1 MITMSGSVLSKRI
14 ARNVG
19 KHALKQ
25 QDHVRKL
32 ASGKRILASYD
43 DAAGLGVSMRIKA
56 VARSR
61 YEVTRNID
69 RSLGVLKTGEG
80 GLMAIQDMIK
90 RLRELAVQAADG
102 SLNDGDRSMIQ
113 TEVREVVSEI
123 DRTARS
129 TFATEAI
136 RPLGKYL
143 VDFVFAIDS
152 SGSMQDEITAV
163 KNEVDAFKDSLEARG
178 VDVQFG
184 LLNVTDNVGNKGDSQ
199 DRVVKLADMASGDF
213 KNELSALNA
222 VGAFVDPYDPIIEG
236 TENPTVGNQNYP
248 PGGEAV
254 HPDKLNFREGAQ
266 RQMVYITDTDTTE
279 VYTGAARTAK
289 EAEAV
294 QALKDHNVVF
304 SVIGDSTA
312 TVKAQYLPLVNTNGG
327 SYHDIGVNGA
337 GVKAALEAIVNST
350 PLSVSTAELVVQAG
364 PNTTAEDSY
373 ATGIPVSAFAPALG
387 LADLKMSSQA
397 GAQAAITAI
406 DE

>member
-1 MITMSGSVLSKRI
+1 MITVGGSVLSKRL

-80 GLMAIQDMIK
+80 GLQAIQDMVK
-90 RLRELAVQAADG
+90 LFRELAVQAANG

-113 TEVREVVSEI
+113 TEVREVVAEI

-163 KNEVDAFKDSLEARG
+163 KNEVEIIPRA
-178 VDVQFG
+178 
-184 LLNVTDNVGNKGDSQ
+184 
-199 DRVVKLADMASGDF
+199 LASPNASP
-213 KNELSALNA
+213 E
-222 VGAFVDPYDPIIEG
+222 
-236 TENPTVGNQNYP
+236 
-248 PGGEAV
+248 
-254 HPDKLNFREGAQ
+254 
-266 RQMVYITDTDTTE
+266 
-279 VYTGAARTAK
+279 
-289 EAEAV
+289 
-294 QALKDHNVVF
+294 
-304 SVIGDSTA
+304 
-312 TVKAQYLPLVNTNGG
+312 
-327 SYHDIGVNGA
+327 
-337 GVKAALEAIVNST
+337 
-350 PLSVSTAELVVQAG
+350 
-364 PNTTAEDSY
+364 
-373 ATGIPVSAFAPALG
+373 
-387 LADLKMSSQA
+387 
-397 GAQAAITAI
+397 
-406 DE
+406 